1 MYMKWWNQ
9 TKNWKKARLH
19 GTRLGLG
26 RNVARSA
33 HATWHDRATSFREK
47 SKKLHRPML
56 LYTWSVKQR
65 TWCLKQKKRK
75 KEALRIT
82 ATQIRRNASTSLIN
96 GPSICW
102 RQKRPSSCKAF
113 NTQISTSMYPIETN
127 NSFNLFTTF
136 ISKGKYKEV
145 TCCCDSPEQHCNT
158 KFAKPIQIYPE
169 QEDRACKFRC
179 KIDPLVKE

>member
-9 TKNWKKARLH
+9 TKNWKKAWLH

-33 HATWHDRATSFREK
+33 HATRHDRATSFREK
-47 SKKLHRPML
+47 IKKLHKPKL
-56 LYTWSVKQR
+56 LYTWSMKQR
-65 TWCLKQKKRK
+65 TCKKKQKKR
-75 KEALRIT
+75 
-82 ATQIRRNASTSLIN
+82 STSKYCNWNSQKCFNLTDN